1 MLLGDLL
8 KYGKGLAGTGSVG
21 GLSADRGRIVH
32 VEPLD
37 RTRPCREMR
46 GTQSIDR
53 DHRASRTLHE
63 EEVQIVGVG
72 AVRGVG
78 LDVDTVYS
86 VVHVEVVDI
95 DRTGERFQGREDIGH
110 RQPQKLDLVTIR
122 IEIQLRDVLLHSGGQ
137 SGELFPLLRIMKKR
151 VRGVLEILIGRVPP
165 CLKHH
170 RESARS
176 TESRDNGRCAD
187 VHLALRIA

>member
-1 MLLGDLL
+1 M
-8 KYGKGLAGTGSVG
+8 
-21 GLSADRGRIVH
+21 
-32 VEPLD
+32 P
-37 RTRPCREMR
+37 
-46 GTQSIDR
+46 
-53 DHRASRTLHE
+53 SRTLHE

-110 RQPQKLDLVTIR
+110 RQPQKLDLVTVR

-137 SGELFPLLRIMKKR
+137 SGELFPLHRIMKKR
-151 VRGVLEILIGRVPP
+151 VRGVLEILIGRVP
-165 CLKHH
+165 LA
-170 RESARS
+170 SS
-176 TESRDNGRCAD
+176 TIENPPEVPSPGITAG
-187 VHLALRIA
+187 VLMYTLLSG